1 MKIIGLCGGSG
12 AGKGYVCE
20 KFKAYNFGVIDTDR
34 VYHDLISHKSD
45 CYLDLVC
52 EFGEDIAVAGR
63 IDRARLAQIVFA
75 DETGERL
82 ERLNEITHSHILG
95 KVRELLVDFKKAGVP
110 AVLVDAP
117 LLFESG
123 FNLECDAVI
132 GVLADMKIRVK
143 RITARDKISEGA
155 AVKRIERQKS
165 DGFITAHS
173 DFIIVN
179 NGDGGELEKSIA
191 EIASK
196 ILENGEKNN
205 V

>member
-20 KFKAYNFGVIDTDR
+20 KFKAYNFGVIDTDK
-34 VYHDLISHKSD
+34 VYHNLISHKSD
-45 CYLDLVC
+45 CYLDLVR
-52 EFGEDIAVAGR
+52 EFGEDIAVSGK
-63 IDRARLAQIVFA
+63 IDRTRLSQIVFT
-75 DETGERL
+75 DKTGERL
-82 ERLNEITHSHILG
+82 ERLNEITHRHILER
-95 KVRELLVDFKKAGVP
+95 VRELLLDFKRAGTP

-123 FNLECDAVI
+123 FDKECDAVI
-132 GVLADMKIRVK
+132 GVLADREIRIK

-155 AVKRIERQKS
+155 AVQRIERQKS

-191 EIASK
+191 EIATN